1 MGKNIVLIGFM
12 GTGKSAVGV
21 KLAEKLNREFVDMD
35 REIEKVTG
43 LTISQIFRRYGE
55 VRFRSEEKLMAQKLG
70 KRSNLVIA
78 TGGGSVLDEKNIKV
92 LQENGVL
99 ICLESDP
106 EEILER
112 VNRKK
117 GTRPLL
123 KKDTTTE
130 DIKEMLQ
137 QREKFYS
144 CAKNRVNTVGKNLD
158 QIVHEIIDDIKKDM

>member
-21 KLAEKLNREFVDMD
+21 KLAERLNLEFIDMD

-43 LTISQIFRRYGE
+43 LLITQIFRRYGE
-55 VRFRSEEKLMAQKLG
+55 VRFRSEEKLMVQKLG
-70 KRSNLVIA
+70 KRNGLVVA
-78 TGGGSVLDEKNIKV
+78 TGGGAILDKDNIKA

-99 ICLESDP
+99 ICLESTP

-123 KKDTTTE
+123 KKNTTIE

-137 QREKFYS
+137 QREKYYS
-144 CAKNRVNTVGKNLD
+144 CADFKVNTVGKQLE
-158 QIVHEIIDDIKKDM
+158 QIVGEIIDNIGY